1 MEEKEGEEKEGEKEE
16 QEEDEE
22 EEEEEEMG
30 KGGKCVR
37 IRFCVMAGHA

>member
-22 EEEEEEMG
+22 EEEEEMG